1 MFFKIDFT
9 LHSNCL
15 KINNG
20 LFLGMKT
27 DTNSQVF
34 LNTNYSNEHN
44 LDLPYKLLWFM
55 AHGSC

>member
-27 DTNSQVF
+27 DTNLHVF
-34 LNTNYSNEHN
+34 LDTNYRNERN
-44 LDLPYKLLWFM
+44 LDLPHKLL
-55 AHGSC
+55 

>member
-15 KINNG
+15 KIKNG
-20 LFLGMKT
+20 LFLGMKA

-34 LNTNYSNEHN
+34 LSTNYRNEHN
-44 LDLPYKLLWFM
+44 LDLPHKLL
-55 AHGSC
+55 